1 MTKRFNSRRVGNTTI
16 KTLEKQPIKFAA
28 AICPLNLEEQK
39 ERFLK
44 FGKLPKFV
52 LKGSEDEIENLFNK
66 ARNQIRFDLFGEAE
80 YILKTVKEKY
90 GDGDNYL
97 AAQFGDKITKEEA
110 TQILE
115 QYLRDNNLDGA
126 MSIVWCAD
134 LASSARMMWIGP
146 HCKHNRPEARNYS
159 FWIKNSTDNNFLRE
173 QGIRCLADHE
183 IGTHFF
189 RSFND
194 GLQPWYSDR
203 KRFDLRGRNCLE
215 ELRAE
220 EGLAAINTI
229 LNAKTRFLWGPSL
242 LYYTACKAAE
252 MTFKQLYDHLTIYV
266 KSPEHR
272 WRLCMRVK
280 RGLLDPNDLGGY
292 GKDQCYF
299 EGAVEILRSLDMID
313 FNVMMSGKICVDEV
327 QRCKRIARLDCL
339 KLPAFM
345 KNENRYKKHL
355 KAIAHL
361 NGLDLHH
368 QKKNAPAAY
377 IRRLKQGRRI
387 GTDKV
392 RRIRRRRFKGV
403 KTGSPTGSLST
414 DSAGSEYEDY
424 CYGSSDS
431 REGGGQVDYTPVE
444 KLSQQPNTKD
454 PRVDSGFVSHCS
466 NPNDKADTISLK
478 SFDSS
483 SVKSFKSLKS
493 EISVNSEISGKSKR
507 SSDLSNISL
516 RSQKSEAKSGTSV
529 TSQKT
534 FTSNSTVK
542 LKSPVNKV
550 IKNDLENISQ
560 KSTAQVS
567 SNVSNN
573 NNAWTTPRRKDMLPP
588 LLSLTEEQKSWMS
601 TTNGTLH
608 LSKQPLP
615 SAFNH
620 NVCTTIISGEDSGE
634 HSSNEKG
641 DKRSRSARTMDDGD
655 LRDIIKHKSEK
666 SEVMLQKV
674 LNDSHVV
681 DFSSLTNSGVI
692 RTKSLSANQNSVF
705 HSPPEDSS
713 QNGQNVMEY
722 GPEKFIYPDLST
734 YFDSDFKTFES
745 PFFQLTQNKSK
756 SNTNLLAKRRTKS
769 ACSRRTN
776 NIA

>member
-183 IGTHFF
+183 IGTHFL
-189 RSFND
+189 RSSNE
-194 GLQPWYSDR
+194 GGQPWYSDR
-203 KRFDLRGRNCLE
+203 KRFHLRDQNTLE
-215 ELRAE
+215 GLASE
-220 EGLAAINTI
+220 EGLAAIHSI
-229 LNAKTRFLWGPSL
+229 FNANVKYLWLPAL
-242 LYYTACKAAE
+242 QYYTACKAAE

-387 GTDKV
+387 GTDK
-392 RRIRRRRFKGV
+392 R
-403 KTGSPTGSLST
+403 SLIGFNLI
-414 DSAGSEYEDY
+414 DPDDEF
-424 CYGSSDS
+424 
-431 REGGGQVDYTPVE
+431 DYTSVGIHFFW
-444 KLSQQPNTKD
+444 LFMCWNF
-454 PRVDSGFVSHCS
+454 GHFVSVV
-466 NPNDKADTISLK
+466 SL
-478 SFDSS
+478 
-483 SVKSFKSLKS
+483 
-493 EISVNSEISGKSKR
+493 N
-507 SSDLSNISL
+507 
-516 RSQKSEAKSGTSV
+516 
-529 TSQKT
+529 
-534 FTSNSTVK
+534 
-542 LKSPVNKV
+542 
-550 IKNDLENISQ
+550 
-560 KSTAQVS
+560 
-567 SNVSNN
+567 
-573 NNAWTTPRRKDMLPP
+573 
-588 LLSLTEEQKSWMS
+588 
-601 TTNGTLH
+601 
-608 LSKQPLP
+608 
-615 SAFNH
+615 
-620 NVCTTIISGEDSGE
+620 
-634 HSSNEKG
+634 
-641 DKRSRSARTMDDGD
+641 
-655 LRDIIKHKSEK
+655 
-666 SEVMLQKV
+666 
-674 LNDSHVV
+674 
-681 DFSSLTNSGVI
+681 
-692 RTKSLSANQNSVF
+692 
-705 HSPPEDSS
+705 
-713 QNGQNVMEY
+713 
-722 GPEKFIYPDLST
+722 
-734 YFDSDFKTFES
+734 
-745 PFFQLTQNKSK
+745 
-756 SNTNLLAKRRTKS
+756 
-769 ACSRRTN
+769 
-776 NIA
+776 